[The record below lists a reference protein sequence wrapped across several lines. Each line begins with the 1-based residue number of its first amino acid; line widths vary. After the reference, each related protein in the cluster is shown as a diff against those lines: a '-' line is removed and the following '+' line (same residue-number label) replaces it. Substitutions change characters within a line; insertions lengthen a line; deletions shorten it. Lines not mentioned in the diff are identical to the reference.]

1 MDTHRLSTQEAEA
14 GNFELEVSW
23 DYGAKGL
30 EKERRRRKK
39 REAEERK
46 KTRHGFRP
54 LMEILSGRVMPY
66 T

>member
-1 MDTHRLSTQEAEA
+1 MCIGSALRRLRQ

-23 DYGAKGL
+23 DYVAKGL
-30 EKERRRRKK
+30 EKGRRRRKK
-39 REAEERK
+39 REEEEK
-46 KTRHGFRP
+46 KKIRHAFRP